1 MKEAEK
7 TPETLRFSGVFLVP
21 YYTIPKIKRELKQIR
36 RRRLPSRHYT
46 IPNIKREL
54 KHVNVY
60 FRIFSHY
67 TTLYAAYAK
76 PISTFEE
83 LQNVNLASYENYV
96 LTNDII
102 EGNARVRG
110 RDMYAGGAQG
120 ARIY

>member
-1 MKEAEK
+1 M
-7 TPETLRFSGVFLVP
+7 FSGVFLVP
-21 YYTIPKIKRELKQIR
+21 YYTIPKIKRELKPSNRAAKIR
-36 RRRLPSRHYT
+36 PNYT
-46 IPNIKREL
+46 KPKIKRKL
-54 KHVNVY
+54 KHVYVY
-60 FRIFSHY
+60 FRIFSQY

-83 LQNVNLASYENYV
+83 LQNVNLAPYENYV